1 MRNVAKQFLVVSAGL
16 ALTGSAKALETVSDF
31 SKAPGNGV
39 YSFASVTPKAF
50 PNLLNPSLN
59 GEPANISGHLF
70 MPAQATDKNK
80 VPAIILVHGSGG
92 IYDAMLDYWPKQLNG
107 AGYAV
112 LALDTF
118 GPRGVKSTAA
128 DQSQVPFAADVADA
142 FSALKLMAS
151 HPRIDASRIA
161 VMGFSR
167 GGLATW
173 RTAVERVIAAQSA
186 AHSLPAGLRFA
197 AHIPVYSGGCVGV
210 FRLMVKP
217 GVFSKSPMLWVH
229 GDADD
234 YAPMAPC
241 RDYADKIGQAGTP
254 TEFFAI
260 AGAHHKFDMDD
271 QRRIDVRNAQRT
283 LDSCPIEVD
292 IETLYTY
299 DRTTGARL
307 TGAPYAEVLKKQCS
321 AIGATVVGDTKARD
335 KAAQAILPF
344 LRKTFGR

>member
-1 MRNVAKQFLVVSAGL
+1 MCGLGKRMFGFIAGMAMACSAL
-16 ALTGSAKALETVSDF
+16 ALEAVADF
-31 SKAPGNGV
+31 SKAPGNGA
-39 YSFASVTPKAF
+39 YAFASVTPKMF
-50 PNLLNPSLN
+50 PDLLKTSLT
-59 GEPANISGHLF
+59 GEPVNITGHLF
-70 MPAQATDKNK
+70 LPASATEKDK
-80 VPAIILVHGSGG
+80 VPAVILVHGSGG
-92 IYDAMLDYWPKQLNG
+92 IYEAMLDYWPKQFNG

-118 GPRGVKSTAA
+118 GPRGVKSTAE

-167 GGLATW
+167 GGIATW
-173 RTAVERVIAAQSA
+173 RTAVERIIAAQSTA
-186 AHSLPAGLRFA
+186 QKLPAGLRFA

-210 FRLMVKP
+210 FRLIVKP

-234 YAPMAPC
+234 YAAMGPC
-241 RDYADKIGQAGTP
+241 RDYAEKINQAGTP
-254 TEFFAI
+254 AEFVAI
-260 AGAHHKFDMDD
+260 AGARHKFDMDE

-292 IETLYTY
+292 IETLYSY
-299 DRTTGARL
+299 DRTTGQRL
-307 TGAPYAEVLKKQCS
+307 TGTAYADTLKSQC
-321 AIGATVVGDTKARD
+321 AATGATVEGDRKSRD
-335 KAAQAILPF
+335 KAAQAILAF